1 MGQGPDASRDRLSR
15 RQRRNLDRLERE
27 LVADVDLCCWFD
39 RLASG
44 NPSATPGVRAVR
56 QAARFSR
63 ARGSGAIASAV
74 FGALV
79 LVGATLTV
87 ACLVLQVTTLAAPA
101 IIALMLAPVSVLVV
115 QGSSRHGRG
124 APAARS
130 PRSARPGEPPARWSH
145 DGMWNGREGGMWLLP

>member
-1 MGQGPDASRDRLSR
+1 MGQGSEAGRGRLSR

-39 RLASG
+39 RLASD

-63 ARGSGAIASAV
+63 ARGSGVIASAV

-79 LVGATLTV
+79 LVGAALTV
-87 ACLVLQVTTLAAPA
+87 ACLALQVATLAVPA
-101 IIALMLAPVSVLVV
+101 IIALVLAPVSVLFV
-115 QGSSRHGRG
+115 QGSSRHRSG

-130 PRSARPGEPPARWSH
+130 PRSARPGQPPAGWS
-145 DGMWNGREGGMWLLP
+145 DGGTWSGREGGMWLLP